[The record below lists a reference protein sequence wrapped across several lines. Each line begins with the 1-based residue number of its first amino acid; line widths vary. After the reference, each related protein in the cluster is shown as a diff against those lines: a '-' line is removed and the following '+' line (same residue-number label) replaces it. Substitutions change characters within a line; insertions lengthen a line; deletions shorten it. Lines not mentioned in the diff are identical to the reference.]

1 MAIMITRENYKNR
14 LPRLPPAFC
23 RMVECFWRPDKRW
36 LARCAEASQQ
46 DPEEPGDAVDPEA
59 ILWNQILE
67 EVRND
72 GRPPVDLYPITLD
85 EGIRQRQSKRMFC
98 R

>member
-1 MAIMITRENYKNR
+1 MAIMITRENYKN
-14 LPRLPPAFC
+14 RLPPAFC

-46 DPEEPGDAVDPEA
+46 VPEESGDTVDPET
-59 ILWNQILE
+59 ILWNSILE

-72 GRPPVDLYPITLD
+72 GRPPVDLHPITLD
-85 EGIRQRQSKRMFC
+85 EGICQRQPKRMFC